1 MANKRMFTMKIVD
14 SDAFLDMPL
23 STQALYFHLN
33 MRADDDG
40 FVGNPKKIM
49 RLIGATDDDFRI
61 LVAKNFLLL
70 FDNGVIVIKH
80 WRMHNT
86 LSSGR
91 YHETSYLS
99 EKEILLLKK
108 NGAYSLTE
116 GEKIDDAKL
125 LEMADRQSRR
135 TKDEQKTNADIDK
148 DIDKDINNISSKKIE
163 IDYQEIINLYHEN
176 CPSLPKVTKIT
187 DARKK
192 LINARLKDYS
202 IGELVNAF
210 CVAEASDF
218 LTGRNGKWK
227 ASFDW
232 IMNTNNIVKIL
243 EGNYV
248 NKTKQKDGYS
258 DFNDIDKM
266 EKDIRV
272 KSKNPYKNYI
282 HGNYDFE
289 QLERELREK

>member
-61 LVAKNFLLL
+61 LIAKNFLLF
-70 FDNGVIVIKH
+70 FDTGVIVIKH

-86 LSSGR
+86 LSTGR
-91 YHETSYLS
+91 YHETSYLT

-116 GEKIDDAKL
+116 GEKIDDARL
-125 LEMADRQSRR
+125 IETADRQVRR
-135 TKDEQKTNADIDK
+135 TKDEQKTNADIDLDI
-148 DIDKDINNISSKKIE
+148 DIDKDNINIISSKNS
-163 IDYQEIINLYHEN
+163 IDYQKIVELYHKN
-176 CPSLPKVTKIT
+176 CPSLPKVLKIT

-192 LINARLKDYS
+192 LINARLKDYPEE
-202 IGELVNAF
+202 ELEKAF
-210 CVAEASDF
+210 MAAEESDF
-218 LTGRNGKWK
+218 LTGRNGKWGG
-227 ASFDW
+227 ANFDW

-243 EGNYV
+243 EGNYK
-248 NKTKQKDGYS
+248 NKTETKTGDYRNTMK
-258 DFNDIDKM
+258 
-266 EKDIRV
+266 
-272 KSKNPYKNYI
+272 
-282 HGNYDFE
+282 GNYDFDA
-289 QLERELREK
+289 LEREVKGLSDG

>member
-91 YHETSYLS
+91 YHETTYLT
-99 EKEILLLKK
+99 EKEALLLKK

-116 GEKIDDAKL
+116 GEKLDDTKL

-135 TKDEQKTNADIDK
+135 TKDEQKTNADIDIDK
-148 DIDKDINNISSKKIE
+148 DIDKEKDINIISSKKYE
-163 IDYQEIINLYHEN
+163 IDYQEVINYYHHF

-187 DARKK
+187 EARKK

-202 IGELVNAF
+202 VDEVKTAF
-210 CVAEASDF
+210 KLAEESDF
-218 LTGRNGKWK
+218 LTGRSGKWGG
-227 ASFDW
+227 ANFDW
-232 IMNTNNIVKIL
+232 VMNTNNIVKIL
-243 EGNYV
+243 EGNYR
-248 NKTKQKDGYS
+248 NKEGAKTGVELYRETKK
-258 DFNDIDKM
+258 
-266 EKDIRV
+266 
-272 KSKNPYKNYI
+272 
-282 HGNYDFE
+282 GNYDFAA
-289 QLERELREK
+289 LEYESKHRWESENGSTER

>member
-49 RLIGATDDDFRI
+49 RLIGATDDDFRLLI
-61 LVAKNFLLL
+61 SKNFLIL
-70 FDNGVIVIKH
+70 FDTGVIVIKH

-91 YHETSYLS
+91 YHETSYLT
-99 EKEILLLKK
+99 EKDVLLLKK

-116 GEKIDDAKL
+116 GERIDDTKRV
-125 LEMADRQSRR
+125 EMADRQVRR
-135 TKDEQKTNADIDK
+135 TIDEQKTNADID
-148 DIDKDINNISSKKIE
+148 IDKELDINKDLNNISSKKPE
-163 IDYQEIINLYHEN
+163 IDYQEFINIYHYF

-192 LINARLKDYS
+192 LINARLKEYS
-202 IGELVNAF
+202 IEEIETAF
-210 CVAEASDF
+210 KEAEASDF
-218 LTGRNGKWK
+218 LTGRNGKWGG
-227 ASFDW
+227 ANFDW
-232 IMNTNNIVKIL
+232 IMKPSNILKIL
-243 EGNYV
+243 EGNYK
-248 NKTKQKDGYS
+248 NKTEGRTDKQIDSQAKGYQNGS
-258 DFNDIDKM
+258 NADFLKIL
-266 EKDIRV
+266 EAE
-272 KSKNPYKNYI
+272 SK
-282 HGNYDFE
+282 
-289 QLERELREK
+289 R

>member
-1 MANKRMFTMKIVD
+1 MFTMKIVD

-91 YHETSYLS
+91 YHETTYLT
-99 EKEILLLKK
+99 EKEALLLKK

-116 GEKIDDAKL
+116 GEKLDDTKL

-135 TKDEQKTNADIDK
+135 TKDEQKTNADIDIDK
-148 DIDKDINNISSKKIE
+148 DIDKEKDINIISSKKYE
-163 IDYQEIINLYHEN
+163 IDYQEVINYYHHF

-187 DARKK
+187 EARKK

-202 IGELVNAF
+202 VDEVKTAF
-210 CVAEASDF
+210 KLAEESDF
-218 LTGRNGKWK
+218 LTGRSGKWGG
-227 ASFDW
+227 ANFDW

-243 EGNYV
+243 EGNYK
-248 NKTKQKDGYS
+248 NKTETKSGYDLYRTTKQS
-258 DFNDIDKM
+258 
-266 EKDIRV
+266 
-272 KSKNPYKNYI
+272 
-282 HGNYDFE
+282 NYDFE
-289 QLERELREK
+289 ALERETKQK

>member
-91 YHETSYLS
+91 YHETTYLT
-99 EKEILLLKK
+99 EKEALLLKK

-116 GEKIDDAKL
+116 GEKLDDTKL

-135 TKDEQKTNADIDK
+135 TKDEQKTNADIDIDK
-148 DIDKDINNISSKKIE
+148 DIDKEKDINIISSKKYE
-163 IDYQEIINLYHEN
+163 IDYQEVINYYHHF

-202 IGELVNAF
+202 MVELEKAF
-210 CVAEASDF
+210 KEAEASDF
-218 LTGRNGKWK
+218 LTGRNGKWGG

-243 EGNYV
+243 EGNYR
-248 NKTKQKDGYS
+248 NKEGAKTGIELYRETKK
-258 DFNDIDKM
+258 
-266 EKDIRV
+266 
-272 KSKNPYKNYI
+272 
-282 HGNYDFE
+282 GNYDFAA
-289 QLERELREK
+289 LEFESKHRWEFENGSTER